1 MDASIATLPPRCRAR
16 NMTTPEPYVAL
27 RNAPD
32 AYCVLSAKSIRG
44 CQPLVDPLA
53 FTRVIACGKG
63 KIMKKPLHKQ
73 TKNLFMQC
81 KAQLKI
87 QVRFSQTVHCGWSI
101 P

>member
-1 MDASIATLPPRCRAR
+1 MDASIATEPPRFRAR

-44 CQPLVDPLA
+44 CQPLVDLLA

-63 KIMKKPLHKQ
+63 KIMK
-73 TKNLFMQC
+73 NLSTSKRRTSSC
-81 KAQLKI
+81 NARLN
-87 QVRFSQTVHCGWSI
+87 
-101 P
+101 